1 MQAMLTVKKY
11 TRGPGGIPV
20 GKPAIH
26 PATVDLRGKAYESV
40 FISLFFFSFIFCFCC
55 VAAVCWSGTYCS
67 KIQTS
72 ILSSRYYIKMVGL
85 SLKPESE
92 LSPASPTKK
101 KIEP

>member
-40 FISLFFFSFIFCFCC
+40 FISFFFHLFSVFVVLLLFVGQVHIVVKYRLQSCHLDIILK
-55 VAAVCWSGTYCS
+55 WSDY
-67 KIQTS
+67 
-72 ILSSRYYIKMVGL
+72 R
-85 SLKPESE
+85 
-92 LSPASPTKK
+92 
-101 KIEP
+101 